1 MTAPL
6 ARFLWMLGR
15 NIEGTLVVRATQSI
29 HATGPQQPVQIVLDR
44 AQPLP
49 LSALRA
55 AAAGSEVFALDP
67 AVSLPDGSRALLALW
82 VVTHAP
88 VAALWLLPET
98 LRPQVTIVADVG
110 TVFVWILR
118 TPYPE
123 GAADGGPPAATFL
136 ADLAHALDGIAVPVE
151 TGIPLP
157 RRDTDL
163 EIASLD
169 GCTDALALWQWV
181 AEALVPDTTV
191 VGPAPHGEAAPE
203 TVALEPPAALEIAQ
217 DEERADVGR
226 IEVCTSSTM
235 AFAADRV
242 VTIAAEA
249 ERVPEPPRDPRVD
262 VAGDLRD
269 GESPLTSAG
278 AATAALPAPTD
289 DAPPRPR
296 HHVSL
301 EDVPVSMLRQAR
313 RALETHQYELPAAV
327 HHLVTAVAEA
337 EGLAPDAALTLAVVT
352 YALQT
357 LDSGRV
363 HTLLGVCLT
372 QITGEGLLG
381 LTGDGQWRSFTEI
394 EGSAR

>member
-15 NIEGTLVVRATQSI
+15 NVEGTLVVRATQST
-29 HATGPQQPVQIVLDR
+29 HRTGPQQPVQIVLDR

-67 AVSLPDGSRALLALW
+67 AVSLPDGPRALLALW

-88 VAALWLLPET
+88 LAALWLLPET

-123 GAADGGPPAATFL
+123 DAADGGPPAATFL
-136 ADLAHALDGIAVPVE
+136 ADLARALDGIAVPVK

-157 RRDTDL
+157 RRDADL

-181 AEALVPDTTV
+181 AEALAPDATV
-191 VGPAPHGEAAPE
+191 VGAAPHGEAAPE
-203 TVALEPPAALEIAQ
+203 TVAPEPPAALEIAQ
-217 DEERADVGR
+217 DEERVDVDR
-226 IEVCTSSTM
+226 VEVDTSSPIE
-235 AFAADRV
+235 FAPDRV
-242 VTIAAEA
+242 VTAAVEA
-249 ERVPEPPRDPRVD
+249 ERVPEPPPDQRVD

-269 GESPLTSAG
+269 GESPLISADTVIG
-278 AATAALPAPTD
+278 TLPAPTD
-289 DAPPRPR
+289 GPPPRPR

-327 HHLVTAVAEA
+327 HDLVTAVAEA

-363 HTLLGVCLT
+363 HTLLGVRLT
-372 QITGEGLLG
+372 QRTGEGLLG
-381 LTGDGQWRSFTEI
+381 LTGDGQWRSLTEI